1 MSKKS
6 KKSKKSNNSI
16 NYRKRKTRKH
26 YKRKSL
32 RNKQK
37 HQRGGDDDER
47 NFYLYLRSGNVGA
60 IRGLLE
66 KDRYDSLV
74 QILYGNRKCLN
85 IVVDPRMIQTTNG
98 YTRSVKL
105 NYVLLKLLLDNG
117 ADVDFRDSH
126 GNTPLY
132 TLISNHN
139 IYTNTMQEI
148 LEIIELLRNK
158 GADVNKLY
166 QKNID
171 LFLPPMPQE
180 IITEL
185 LKPLP
190 DAIPLNQQ
198 NLILLKRL
206 HQNNKAGVDIAAEP
220 L

>member
-32 RNKQK
+32 RNKRQ
-37 HQRGGDDDER
+37 HQRGGDKDVID
-47 NFYLYLRSGNVGA
+47 FYLYLRSGNVDE
-60 IRGLLE
+60 ISGLLE
-66 KDRYDSLV
+66 KRSDLL
-74 QILYGNRKCLN
+74 QIIYSGNRKCLN

-117 ADVDFRDSH
+117 ADVDFLDSH

-139 IYTNTMQEI
+139 IYTNKMEEI
-148 LEIIELLRNK
+148 LKIIELLRK
-158 GADVNKLY
+158 YGADVNNLY
-166 QKNID
+166 DKNID
-171 LFLPPMPQE
+171 LFLYPMPQE

-190 DAIPLNQQ
+190 GAIPLNEQY
-198 NLILLKRL
+198 LINIRRS
-206 HQNNKAGVDIAAEP
+206 HIENKAGVDIAAEP